1 MLLRASP
8 FLRCRAALALRP
20 AGGLHKSTL
29 TAGDKDARVDLA
41 LGRGSPPAVG
51 VGRALS
57 RTYTRRDYS
66 ADKVNMVFDSLGAD
80 ADGKITKA
88 QFQEALARWDET
100 EFSKLKRSL
109 SRNELSRSGSRSG
122 TVVANIFDQA
132 SDTTTFV
139 AETVSVEDA
148 SQNELSDPAVAA
160 EEQTI
165 GSVLASRIGTT
176 AEVAISKIFM
186 AG

>member
-1 MLLRASP
+1 MMLRATHA
-8 FLRCRAALALRP
+8 LRSRAALAFRP
-20 AGGLHKSTL
+20 SSAAFHQSTVAGSSE
-29 TAGDKDARVDLA
+29 KDARVDEA
-41 LGRGSPPAVG
+41 LDRPVG

-57 RTYTRRDYS
+57 RTYSRRDYS
-66 ADKVNMVFDSLGAD
+66 AEKVNMVFDSLGAD
-80 ADGKITKA
+80 ADGKITKE
-88 QFQEALARWDET
+88 QFQEALARWDES

-122 TVVANIFDQA
+122 TVVANIYDQA

-139 AETVSVEDA
+139 AESVSAGD
-148 SQNELSDPAVAA
+148 STQNELSDPAVAA

-165 GSVLASRIGTT
+165 GGVLASRIGTT

>member
-1 MLLRASP
+1 M
-8 FLRCRAALALRP
+8 
-20 AGGLHKSTL
+20 
-29 TAGDKDARVDLA
+29 
-41 LGRGSPPAVG
+41 
-51 VGRALS
+51 
-57 RTYTRRDYS
+57 
-66 ADKVNMVFDSLGAD
+66 
-80 ADGKITKA
+80 
-88 QFQEALARWDET
+88 ARWDES

-122 TVVANIFDQA
+122 TVVANIYDQA

-139 AETVSVEDA
+139 AESVSAGD
-148 SQNELSDPAVAA
+148 STQNELSDPAVAA

-165 GSVLASRIGTT
+165 GGVLASGIGTT